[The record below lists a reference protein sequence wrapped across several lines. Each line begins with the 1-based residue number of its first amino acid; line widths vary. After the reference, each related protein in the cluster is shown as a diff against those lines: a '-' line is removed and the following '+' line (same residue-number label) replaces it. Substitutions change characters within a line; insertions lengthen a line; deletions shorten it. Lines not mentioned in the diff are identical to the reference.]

1 MSKIFDN
8 STEDKKFKRVLK
20 DVIAEDG
27 VKRIDMCVG
36 YFNLR
41 GWNFVADEVDNLEG
55 AYVDEEDGRKLRT
68 ARLLIGMYQ
77 APEEIIRRQYGK
89 PFFPDADYVQKC
101 KRKIAEDFRRQ
112 LLIGKTTKQDED
124 TLRVLVRQL
133 KENKLAVK
141 LYLKESLHAKLYL
154 AYNPNSNFKKIFS
167 FMGSSNLTYSGL
179 TGNGELN
186 IEVDD
191 TTNDAYLAQW
201 FNDRWDDKFA
211 IDITEELIDVINNS
225 WASVKEIPPYH
236 IYLKTAYM
244 LSQDARTG
252 MAEYTLP
259 PMFKKDLFEFQE
271 TAVKI
276 AAKHL
281 NNDKRGGAMI
291 GDVVGLGK
299 TITACAIAKVFEQQY
314 YASTLIICPANLQEM
329 WHKYI
334 KNYDLK
340 ADVTSM
346 QKRLDIENMKYYK
359 LVIIDESHNLRNS
372 EGARYHNI
380 KDLIQSMDCKVLLL
394 TATPYNKDFT
404 DLGNQLKLFLDPDM
418 DLGIRP
424 EHYIGAIGGER
435 QFLMKHNEVFIRSV
449 RAFEQSD
456 KAEDWRDLMK
466 LFLVRR
472 TRTFIKENYAETDP
486 ENGRKYLQ
494 FNNGH
499 RSYFPDRIPCALK
512 FKTKVN
518 DQYARLYSEEMIEV
532 MKELKL
538 PRYGLSKYIDEK
550 KTEEA
555 SKIDK
560 QYLQNLSRA
569 GARMMGFCMST
580 FFKRI
585 DSSGYSFLLTLY
597 RHILRNMVFIYA
609 IDNKLKLP
617 ISDENALPDDFME
630 DDDQNQIL
638 GLPPTES
645 ILKEVDGKI
654 TLSTDTDLYMKIAK
668 GYYELIAQKGGSSV
682 KRLDS
687 QYFKRSLK
695 QQLKKDCETLF
706 KMIDMCGDW
715 VTKEDQ
721 KLNELE
727 TLINKTHGNEKV
739 IIFTQYSDTADYIY
753 RQLQKR
759 GIKGVGC
766 VTGNTPNPT
775 EIVEKFSP
783 KSNNANIDPVDELRI
798 IVATDVLSEGQNL
811 QDAHVIVNYDMP
823 WAIIRLIQRAGRVD
837 RIGQEAEKILC
848 YSFFP
853 AEGVEKIIKLRTRL
867 NDRINENANVVGS
880 DEIFFEGNAQ
890 NLQDLFNE
898 KSGSLD
904 DEDDGDV
911 DMASYAYQIWKNAT
925 DANPELKKIIPAIP
939 EKSYTTKRNT
949 GRSIDEGV
957 VTYAKTS
964 SDSDMLTWVDS
975 KGRIVTQSQ
984 LTILKAM
991 ACDANTP
998 SLEPLEK
1005 HHELV
1010 DKALAA
1016 VSEMNFKTSG
1026 VLGSRFSTKYKVVTM
1041 METYMEQNPIF
1052 ATPELKEAID
1062 QIYNYPMRE
1071 QSKFTLG
1078 QMLKRGEMV
1087 DSFAD
1092 YLVEMYNANQLCI
1105 VAEEQEGKEARV
1117 ICAMGLKNENDNVNE
1132 NR

>member
-1 MSKIFDN
+1 MSKIYDN
-8 STEDKKFKRVLK
+8 ISDDRKFRDILA
-20 DVIAEDG
+20 DVITEPGIQRMDF
-27 VKRIDMCVG
+27 CVG

-41 GWNFVADEVDNLEG
+41 GWDFIADEVEELEG
-55 AYVDEEDGRKLRT
+55 DYIYEGDDRVHRV
-68 ARLLIGMYQ
+68 ARLLIGMQ
-77 APEEIIRRQYGK
+77 RAPEELIRLKYQK
-89 PFFPDADYVQKC
+89 HPFIPDADYVQKC

-112 LLIGKTTKQDED
+112 LLIGSTTPRDEI
-124 TLRVLVRQL
+124 TLRTLCRQIREG
-133 KENKLAVK
+133 KVCVK
-141 LYLKESLHAKLYL
+141 LFLRNPLHAKLYL
-154 AYNPNSNFKKIFS
+154 AHNPKSHLRKVYA

-179 TGNGELN
+179 TGQGELN
-186 IEVDD
+186 AEMDD
-191 TTNDAYLAQW
+191 TGNAETLAQW
-201 FNDRWDDKFA
+201 FNDRWEDKFA
-211 IDITEELIDVINNS
+211 IDISEELIDVIENS
-225 WASVKEIPPYH
+225 WASEKDIPPYY

-252 MAEYTLP
+252 IAEYTLP

-281 NNDKRGGAMI
+281 NNEKRGGAMI

-329 WHKYI
+329 WQKYI
-334 KNYDLK
+334 KKYDLK

-346 QKRLDIENMKYYK
+346 QKRLDVENMKYYK
-359 LVIIDESHNLRNS
+359 LIIIDESHNLRNS
-372 EGARYHNI
+372 EGSRYHNI
-380 KDLIQSMDCKVLLL
+380 KDLINSMDCKVLLL
-394 TATPYNKDFT
+394 TATPYNKHFN

-424 EHYIGAIGGER
+424 EQYISSIGGER
-435 QFLMKHNEVFIRSV
+435 QFLMQHNEVFIRSV

-472 TRTFIKENYAETDP
+472 TRTFIKENYALTDP
-486 ENGRKYLQ
+486 TNGRKYLQ

-512 FKTKVN
+512 FMTRDN
-518 DQYARLYSEEMIEV
+518 DQYSRLYSDEMIEV
-532 MKELKL
+532 MRELKL

-550 KTEEA
+550 KKAEA
-555 SKIDK
+555 DK
-560 QYLQNLSRA
+560 KERQYLEQLSRA

-609 IDNKLKLP
+609 IDNKLPLP
-617 ISDENALPDDFME
+617 ISDENELPDDFIE
-630 DDDQNQIL
+630 DDDQNAIP
-638 GLPPTES
+638 GIPPVES
-645 ILKEVDGKI
+645 ILKEQNGTFTV
-654 TLSTDTDLYMKIAK
+654 STDPDLYMKIAK
-668 GYYELIAQKGGSSV
+668 GYYELVAQKGTGTV
-682 KRLDS
+682 KRIDPS
-687 QYFKRSLK
+687 FFKRSLK
-695 QQLKKDCETLF
+695 TQLKKDCDTLF
-706 KMIDMCGDW
+706 SMIKMCGAW
-715 VTKEDQ
+715 VTREDQ

-727 TLINKTHGNEKV
+727 KLLTKTHGDEKV
-739 IIFTQYSDTADYIY
+739 LVFTQYSDTANYIS

-759 GIKGVGC
+759 GVKGVGC
-766 VTGNTPNPT
+766 VTGGTPNPT
-775 EIVEKFSP
+775 EIVERFSP
-783 KSNNANIDPVDELRI
+783 KSNNATVDAADELRI
-798 IVATDVLSEGQNL
+798 IIATDVLSEGQNL

-837 RIGQEAEKILC
+837 RIGQEADKIQC

-853 AEGVEKIIKLRTRL
+853 AEGVERVIRLRSRL
-867 NDRINENANVVGS
+867 NERINENADVVGS

-898 KSGSLD
+898 KAGSLD

-939 EKSYTTKRNT
+939 EKAYTTKQNT

-964 SDSDMLTWVDS
+964 SDSDMLTWIDT

-984 LTILKAM
+984 LAILKAM
-991 ACDANTP
+991 ECDANTP
-998 SLEPLEK
+998 SIAPHER
-1005 HHELV
+1005 HHDMV
-1010 DKALAA
+1010 DRALSA
-1016 VSEMNFKTSG
+1016 VNEMNFKTSG

-1041 METYMEQNPIF
+1041 METYMQQNPLF

-1078 QMLKRGEMV
+1078 QMLKRGDMV
-1087 DSFAD
+1087 DDFAE
-1092 YLVEMYNANQLCI
+1092 YLVEMYNANQLCVVI
-1105 VAEEQEGKEARV
+1105 EEQEGKEARV
-1117 ICAMGLKNENDNVNE
+1117 ICAMGLKNNQQNA
-1132 NR
+1132 

>member
-424 EHYIGAIGGER
+424 EQYIGAIGGER

-494 FNNGH
+494 FNLN
-499 RSYFPDRIPCALK
+499 SA
-512 FKTKVN
+512 
-518 DQYARLYSEEMIEV
+518 
-532 MKELKL
+532 
-538 PRYGLSKYIDEK
+538 
-550 KTEEA
+550 
-555 SKIDK
+555 
-560 QYLQNLSRA
+560 
-569 GARMMGFCMST
+569 
-580 FFKRI
+580 
-585 DSSGYSFLLTLY
+585 TL
-597 RHILRNMVFIYA
+597 
-609 IDNKLKLP
+609 
-617 ISDENALPDDFME
+617 
-630 DDDQNQIL
+630 
-638 GLPPTES
+638 
-645 ILKEVDGKI
+645 
-654 TLSTDTDLYMKIAK
+654 
-668 GYYELIAQKGGSSV
+668 
-682 KRLDS
+682 
-687 QYFKRSLK
+687 
-695 QQLKKDCETLF
+695 
-706 KMIDMCGDW
+706 
-715 VTKEDQ
+715 
-721 KLNELE
+721 
-727 TLINKTHGNEKV
+727 
-739 IIFTQYSDTADYIY
+739 
-753 RQLQKR
+753 
-759 GIKGVGC
+759 
-766 VTGNTPNPT
+766 
-775 EIVEKFSP
+775 
-783 KSNNANIDPVDELRI
+783 
-798 IVATDVLSEGQNL
+798 
-811 QDAHVIVNYDMP
+811 
-823 WAIIRLIQRAGRVD
+823 
-837 RIGQEAEKILC
+837 
-848 YSFFP
+848 
-853 AEGVEKIIKLRTRL
+853 
-867 NDRINENANVVGS
+867 
-880 DEIFFEGNAQ
+880 
-890 NLQDLFNE
+890 
-898 KSGSLD
+898 
-904 DEDDGDV
+904 
-911 DMASYAYQIWKNAT
+911 
-925 DANPELKKIIPAIP
+925 
-939 EKSYTTKRNT
+939 
-949 GRSIDEGV
+949 
-957 VTYAKTS
+957 
-964 SDSDMLTWVDS
+964 
-975 KGRIVTQSQ
+975 
-984 LTILKAM
+984 
-991 ACDANTP
+991 
-998 SLEPLEK
+998 
-1005 HHELV
+1005 
-1010 DKALAA
+1010 
-1016 VSEMNFKTSG
+1016 
-1026 VLGSRFSTKYKVVTM
+1026 
-1041 METYMEQNPIF
+1041 
-1052 ATPELKEAID
+1052 
-1062 QIYNYPMRE
+1062 
-1071 QSKFTLG
+1071 
-1078 QMLKRGEMV
+1078 
-1087 DSFAD
+1087 
-1092 YLVEMYNANQLCI
+1092 
-1105 VAEEQEGKEARV
+1105 
-1117 ICAMGLKNENDNVNE
+1117 
-1132 NR
+1132 